1 MHVALFNQTIMA
13 VNVPGLAA
21 VVVFYIVILVIG
33 IWASRKSKKVEKT
46 CAGTKSEV
54 AIVGGRNISVLVGVF
69 TMTGKTFV
77 YMPVISYFLMYLL
90 CVLCFYLDK

>member
-1 MHVALFNQTIMA
+1 MA
-13 VNVPGLAA
+13 VNVPGLVA

-54 AIVGGRNISVLVGVF
+54 TIIGGRNISVLVGVF
-69 TMTGKTFV
+69 TMTGIIFLL
-77 YMPVISYFLMYLL
+77 VISKYFMYHTLSL
-90 CVLCFYLDK
+90 RSYFA